1 MEGITALLAKERL
14 ERVGMLDI
22 GLCLAHSLHVGAL
35 QALAG
40 ATLQLQTL
48 SRFIDENP
56 RTADK
61 KLRETHEPLA
71 EEQRKLRRSIDKLKR
86 KLEIRV
92 PKRVPPSLTQLRLPS
107 AAPNLRRAR
116 RTKINGRRR

>member
-61 KLRETHEPLA
+61 KLREIHEPLA
-71 EEQRKLRRSIDKLKR
+71 EEQRKLRRFIDKLKR
-86 KLEIRV
+86 KLAICV
-92 PKRVPPSLTQLRLPS
+92 PRSLNQLPLPS